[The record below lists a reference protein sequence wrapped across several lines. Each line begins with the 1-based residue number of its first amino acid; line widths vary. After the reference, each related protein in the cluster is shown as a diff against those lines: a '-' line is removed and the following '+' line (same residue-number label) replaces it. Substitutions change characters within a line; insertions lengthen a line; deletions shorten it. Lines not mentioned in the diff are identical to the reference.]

1 MSETNKQYYLILR
14 FQFSIFGSLQNKQSK
29 TLAYE
34 WFVLNKRTVTC
45 YKMNG

>member
-14 FQFSIFGSLQNKQSK
+14 FQFSIFGSLRNKQSK

-34 WFVLNKRTVTC
+34 WFVLQLNQVKRSRR
-45 YKMNG
+45 